1 MDSAALSGS
10 ATPELGE
17 TALGVRRD
25 FERVAQAGES
35 IFESGEPADAF
46 YVLLAGEVLLLD
58 TSRGG
63 VSRLL
68 ARLGPGDSVGETDSL
83 LGRARGSRAV
93 AATDARLLRLDRA
106 TFRSMCLERPDI
118 AVQVMERLA
127 QRAADLERR
136 LAALG
141 MNDLV
146 RPVARGLLCCA
157 AIAAGE
163 GGLAESRATTSLRG
177 LAQAAGLSLREAHR
191 GLQELFDRKLV
202 RLVDDALLVSD
213 RGALEAC
220 LQDGSE
226 SDATNSGLSS

>member
-63 VSRLL
+63 VSRLV

-83 LGRARGSRAV
+83 LGCARGARAV

-118 AVQVMERLA
+118 AVQVIERLA
-127 QRAADLERR
+127 QRSADLERR

-146 RPVARGLLCCA
+146 RPVARGLLES
-157 AIAAGE
+157 AAGA
-163 GGLAESRATTSLRG
+163 GGPAESRATTSLRG
-177 LAQAAGLSLREAHR
+177 LAEAAGLSLRETHR

-202 RLVDDALLVSD
+202 RLVDDALVVPD
-213 RGALEAC
+213 RGALAAC

-226 SDATNSGLSS
+226 SDATNATLSS

>member
-63 VSRLL
+63 VSRLV

-83 LGRARGSRAV
+83 LGRARGARAV

-157 AIAAGE
+157 TAD

-177 LAQAAGLSLREAHR
+177 LADAAGLSLREAHR

-202 RLVDDALLVSD
+202 RLVDDTLRVPD

-220 LQDGSE
+220 LQEGSE
-226 SDATNSGLSS
+226 SEATNSGLSS

>member
-1 MDSAALSGS
+1 VDSAALSGS

-63 VSRLL
+63 VSRLV

-83 LGRARGSRAV
+83 LGRARGARAV

-106 TFRSMCLERPDI
+106 TFRAMCLERPEI
-118 AVQVMERLA
+118 AVQVIERLA
-127 QRAADLERR
+127 RRSADLERR

-146 RPVARGLLCCA
+146 RPVARGLLDS
-157 AIAAGE
+157 AAGK
-163 GGLAESRATTSLRG
+163 GGATTSLRG
-177 LAQAAGLSLREAHR
+177 LAEAAGLSLRETHR

-202 RLVDDALLVSD
+202 RLVDDALQVPD

-220 LQDGSE
+220 LQDGNA
-226 SDATNSGLSS
+226 SDATNSGRSS

>member
-83 LGRARGSRAV
+83 LGRARGARAV

-157 AIAAGE
+157 ATAA

-177 LAQAAGLSLREAHR
+177 LAEAAGLSLRETHR

-202 RLVDDALLVSD
+202 RLVDDALLVPD

-226 SDATNSGLSS
+226 SDATNSGLSA

>member
-83 LGRARGSRAV
+83 LGRARGARAV

-157 AIAAGE
+157 ATAA

-177 LAQAAGLSLREAHR
+177 LAEAAGLSLRETHR

-226 SDATNSGLSS
+226 SDATNSGLSA

>member
-1 MDSAALSGS
+1 VDSAALSGS

-83 LGRARGSRAV
+83 LGRARGARAV

-157 AIAAGE
+157 ATAA

-177 LAQAAGLSLREAHR
+177 LAEAAGLSLRETHR

-202 RLVDDALLVSD
+202 RLVDDALLVPD

-226 SDATNSGLSS
+226 SEATNSGLSA

>member
-83 LGRARGSRAV
+83 LGRARGARAV

-157 AIAAGE
+157 ATAA

-177 LAQAAGLSLREAHR
+177 LAEAAGLSLRETHR

-202 RLVDDALLVSD
+202 RLVDDALLVPD

-226 SDATNSGLSS
+226 SEATNSGLSA

>member
-68 ARLGPGDSVGETDSL
+68 ARLGPGDSVGKTDSL
-83 LGRARGSRAV
+83 LGRARGARAV

-146 RPVARGLLCCA
+146 RPVARGLLCCSATA
-157 AIAAGE
+157 A

-177 LAQAAGLSLREAHR
+177 LAEAAGLSLRETHR

-202 RLVDDALLVSD
+202 RLVDDALLVPD

-226 SDATNSGLSS
+226 SEATNSGLSA

>member
-1 MDSAALSGS
+1 MDPAPSNSEVS
-10 ATPELGE
+10 ELGE

-25 FERVAQAGES
+25 FERTASVGDV
-35 IFESGEPADAF
+35 IFEAGEPADAF
-46 YVLLAGEVLLLD
+46 YVVLAGEVSLLD

-63 VSRLL
+63 VSRLV
-68 ARLGPGDSVGETDSL
+68 ARLGPGDSVGETDAL
-83 LGRARGSRAV
+83 LGRVRGARAV

-127 QRAADLERR
+127 LRAADLERR

-146 RPVARGLLCCA
+146 RPIARGLLRCA
-157 AIAAGE
+157 ATVEGAG
-163 GGLAESRATTSLRG
+163 GQLGSRATTSLRG
-177 LAQAAGLSLREAHR
+177 LAEAAGLSLRETHR

-202 RLVDDALLVSD
+202 RLVDDALVVPD
-213 RGALEAC
+213 RAALEAGFA
-220 LQDGSE
+220 DDNESE
-226 SDATNSGLSS
+226 ATGSGLSS

>member
-1 MDSAALSGS
+1 M
-10 ATPELGE
+10 
-17 TALGVRRD
+17 
-25 FERVAQAGES
+25 
-35 IFESGEPADAF
+35 
-46 YVLLAGEVLLLD
+46 LLAGEVLLLD

-83 LGRARGSRAV
+83 LGRARGARAV

-157 AIAAGE
+157 ATAA

-177 LAQAAGLSLREAHR
+177 LAEAAGLSLRETHR

-202 RLVDDALLVSD
+202 RLVDDALLVPD

-226 SDATNSGLSS
+226 SEATNSGLSA

>member
-1 MDSAALSGS
+1 VDSAALSGS

-63 VSRLL
+63 VSRLV

-83 LGRARGSRAV
+83 LGRARGARAV

-118 AVQVMERLA
+118 AVQVIERLA
-127 QRAADLERR
+127 QRSSDLERR

-141 MNDLV
+141 MTDLV
-146 RPVARGLLCCA
+146 RPVARGLLES
-157 AIAAGE
+157 AGGA
-163 GGLAESRATTSLRG
+163 GGPAESRATTSLRG
-177 LAQAAGLSLREAHR
+177 LAEAAGLSLRETHR

-202 RLVDDALLVSD
+202 RLVDDALQVPD

-220 LQDGSE
+220 LQDGNA
-226 SDATNSGLSS
+226 SDATNSGRSS

>member
-1 MDSAALSGS
+1 VDSAALSGS

-46 YVLLAGEVLLLD
+46 YVLLAGEVLLID

-83 LGRARGSRAV
+83 LGRARGARAV

-157 AIAAGE
+157 ATAA

-177 LAQAAGLSLREAHR
+177 LAEAAGLSLRETHR

-202 RLVDDALLVSD
+202 RLVDDALLVPD

-226 SDATNSGLSS
+226 SEATNSGLSA

>member
-1 MDSAALSGS
+1 VDSPARSGS

-63 VSRLL
+63 VSRLV

-83 LGRARGSRAV
+83 LGRARGARAV

-106 TFRSMCLERPDI
+106 TFRSMCLDRPDI

-146 RPVARGLLCCA
+146 RPVARGLLCCTVS
-157 AIAAGE
+157 E
-163 GGLAESRATTSLRG
+163 GGPAASRATTSLRG
-177 LAQAAGLSLREAHR
+177 LAEAAGLSLRETHR

-202 RLVDDALLVSD
+202 RLVDDALRIPD

>member
-83 LGRARGSRAV
+83 LGRARGARAV

-157 AIAAGE
+157 AGE
-163 GGLAESRATTSLRG
+163 GGPAESRVTTSLRG
-177 LAQAAGLSLREAHR
+177 LADAAGLSLRETHR
-191 GLQELFDRKLV
+191 GLQDLFDRKLV

-226 SDATNSGLSS
+226 SDATNSGLSA

>member
-1 MDSAALSGS
+1 VDSALSGS
-10 ATPELGE
+10 NPSELSE

-25 FERVAQAGES
+25 FERVATAGET
-35 IFESGEPADAF
+35 IFEPGDPADAF

-58 TSRGG
+58 PTQGS
-63 VSRLL
+63 SRLI

-83 LGRARGSRAV
+83 LGRARGARAV

-106 TFRSMCLERPDI
+106 TFRAMCLERPEI
-118 AVQVMERLA
+118 AVQVIERLA
-127 QRAADLERR
+127 RRSADLERR

-146 RPVARGLLCCA
+146 RPVARGLLDS
-157 AIAAGE
+157 AAGK
-163 GGLAESRATTSLRG
+163 GGATTSLRG
-177 LAQAAGLSLREAHR
+177 LAEAAGLSLRETHR

-202 RLVDDALLVSD
+202 RLVDDALRIPD

-220 LQDGSE
+220 LQDGDAA
-226 SDATNSGLSS
+226 DATNSGLSS